1 VMEDFIDAV
10 KQASHAMAL
19 MSEEWSKLSAEDDE
33 IVQGLKQWGEGFKV
47 SLDEVPYILWAVADE
62 LEGE

>member
-1 VMEDFIDAV
+1 MKDFIDAV

-19 MSEEWSKLSAEDDE
+19 MSEEWSKLSVKDDE
-33 IVQGLKQWGEGFKV
+33 IVQELKQWGEGFRV
-47 SLDEVPYILWAVADE
+47 SLDEVPYILWSVADE

>member
-1 VMEDFIDAV
+1 
-10 KQASHAMAL
+10 MAL